1 MKKTPNLNFQEYNLE
16 GVLNV
21 IFTPEVQ
28 HTLFTNIVDN
38 LHKAIKTNKKEV
50 TICNIDQIETS
61 VVISNN
67 NFLQVLESSLEYFV
81 RVEDYSKC
89 SQISKLINS
98 LKNG

>member
-1 MKKTPNLNFQEYNLE
+1 MKKTPSIVFLDYDSRGILDT
-16 GVLNV
+16 
-21 IFTPEVQ
+21 IFAPNIQ
-28 HTLFTNIVDN
+28 HLLFTNVVDN

-61 VVISNN
+61 VVVPNS
-67 NFLQVLESSLEYFV
+67 NFLQVLEASLEYFV
-81 RVEDYSKC
+81 RVEDYSRC